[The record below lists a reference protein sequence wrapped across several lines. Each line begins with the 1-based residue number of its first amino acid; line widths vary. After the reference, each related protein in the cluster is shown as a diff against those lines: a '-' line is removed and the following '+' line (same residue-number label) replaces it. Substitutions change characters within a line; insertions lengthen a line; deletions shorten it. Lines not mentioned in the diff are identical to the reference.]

1 MGQGYPHLALTL
13 VAWKTCKSR
22 K

>member
-1 MGQGYPHLALTL
+1 MGQDYPHLALTL